1 MKSKLIQLVAMLSL
15 LVAGGAAM
23 AQEIQERTIR
33 FGHLNNTDHPTST
46 GVKKFAE
53 LVAAK
58 SGGKIKVQEFAASQ
72 LGNEL
77 QQQSAMQGGVQEMLV
92 ASTTS
97 LAGIVKEFGLFD
109 FPFLFSNARQAD
121 AMVDGPLGKMISD
134 KLAEKGVVVLG
145 FFDLGF
151 RNVTNSKR
159 PITKA
164 EDLEGLKL
172 RVIPNPVFL
181 ETFKTF
187 KANPMPM
194 PFAELYGALES
205 KAVDG
210 QENPYSVIL
219 SSKFYEVNKFV
230 SGTNHVYAT
239 NPIQISKRF
248 WDKLSPAEHKLLQD
262 AAIEA
267 QNYQRVV
274 SREVGRQGPDRTQGQ
289 GHGVQ
294 RHRTRR
300 AGPHACRS
308 QAHPRQVRRFLRAG
322 RGELVQERAG
332 ARLQALIFFAGG
344 RLIRTAGHRAA
355 VLLPSLKR
363 GGLGRWLCCFL
374 ASLITRTVLVP
385 RHCSAVA
392 GKCIALLTL

>member
-1 MKSKLIQLVAMLSL
+1 MKTKLLKFTTMLTLLTAAGVAL
-15 LVAGGAAM
+15 
-23 AQEIQERTIR
+23 AQDIQERTIK
-33 FGHLNNTDHPTST
+33 FGHLNNTDHPTSF

-53 LVAAK
+53 IVAAK
-58 SGGKIKVQEFAASQ
+58 SGGKIKVTEYASSQ

-77 QQQSAMQGGVQEMLV
+77 QQQSALQGGVQEMLV

-109 FPFLFSNARQAD
+109 FPFLFSSGAQAD
-121 AMVDGPLGKMISD
+121 AMVDGPLGKMLSG

-151 RNVTNSKR
+151 RNVTNGKR

-187 KANPMPM
+187 KANPIPM

-210 QENPYSVIL
+210 EENPYSVIL
-219 SSKFYEVNKFV
+219 SSKFYEVNKYV

-239 NPIQISKRF
+239 NPVQVSKRF
-248 WDKLSPAEHKLLQD
+248 WDKLSPVEQKLLHD

-274 SREVGRQGPDRTQGQ
+274 SREAASKAV
-289 GHGVQ
+289 
-294 RHRTRR
+294 
-300 AGPHACRS
+300 A
-308 QAHPRQVRRFLRAG
+308 
-322 RGELVQERAG
+322 ELKAKGMNYSDIVPAERA
-332 ARLQALIFFAGG
+332 RM
-344 RLIRTAGHRAA
+344 RAA
-355 VLLPSLKR
+355 VKPVHDK
-363 GGLGRWLCCFL
+363 FA
-374 ASLITRTVLVP
+374 ASYDPTVVNLFKSELERV
-385 RHCSAVA
+385 S
-392 GKCIALLTL
+392 KL

>member
-1 MKSKLIQLVAMLSL
+1 MKSKLIQLTAMLSL
-15 LVAGGAAM
+15 LVAGGVAL
-23 AQEIQERTIR
+23 AQDIQERTIR
-33 FGHLNNTDHPTST
+33 FGHLNNADHPTST
-46 GVKKFAE
+46 GR
-53 LVAAK
+53 
-58 SGGKIKVQEFAASQ
+58 QEVRRAASQ
-72 LGNEL
+72 PRAAARSRCRN
-77 QQQSAMQGGVQEMLV
+77 SPAASWATSCSSNRRCRAACRRCSC

-109 FPFLFSNARQAD
+109 FPFLFSNAQQAD
-121 AMVDGPLGKMISD
+121 AMVDGPLGKMLSA

-187 KANPMPM
+187 KANPVPM

-210 QENPYSVIL
+210 QENPYAVIL
-219 SSKFYEVNKFV
+219 SSKFYEVNKYV

-239 NPIQISKRF
+239 NPVQISKRF
-248 WDKLSPAEHKLLQD
+248 WDKLSPAEQKLLQD

-274 SREVGRQGPDRTQGQ
+274 SREAAGKARGRTQGQ
-289 GHGVQ
+289 GHDATTTS
-294 RHRTRR
+294 R
-300 AGPHACRS
+300 PPSWPACAPKSSRS
-308 QAHPRQVRRFLRAG
+308 TTSSPPPTSR
-322 RGELVQERAG
+322 
-332 ARLQALIFFAGG
+332 
-344 RLIRTAGHRAA
+344 
-355 VLLPSLKR
+355 P
-363 GGLGRWLCCFL
+363 W
-374 ASLITRTVLVP
+374 
-385 RHCSAVA
+385 
-392 GKCIALLTL
+392 

>member
-1 MKSKLIQLVAMLSL
+1 MKSKLIQLAAMLSL
-15 LVAGGAAM
+15 LAAGSM
-23 AQEIQERTIR
+23 ALAQDIQERTIR
-33 FGHLNNTDHPTST
+33 FGHLNNPDHPTSA

-53 LVAAK
+53 LVAAR
-58 SGGKIKVQEFAASQ
+58 SGGKIKVQEYPSSQ

-77 QQQSAMQGGVQEMLV
+77 QQQSALQGGVQEMLV

-121 AMVDGPLGKMISD
+121 AMVDGPLGKMIGD

-159 PITKA
+159 PITKP

-187 KANPMPM
+187 KANPIPM

-205 KAVDG
+205 KSVDG

-219 SSKFYEVNKFV
+219 SSKFYEVNKYV

-248 WDKLSPAEHKLLQD
+248 WDKLSPAEHKLLHD

-274 SREVGRQGPDRTQGQ
+274 SRE
-289 GHGVQ
+289 
-294 RHRTRR
+294 
-300 AGPHACRS
+300 A
-308 QAHPRQVRRFLRAG
+308 
-322 RGELVQERAG
+322 
-332 ARLQALIFFAGG
+332 
-344 RLIRTAGHRAA
+344 
-355 VLLPSLKR
+355 
-363 GGLGRWLCCFL
+363 
-374 ASLITRTVLVP
+374 
-385 RHCSAVA
+385 A
-392 GKCIALLTL
+392 GKAVTELKAKGMIYNDIAPNELARMRAEVKPVHDKFAASYDPAVVSLFKSELERVSKL